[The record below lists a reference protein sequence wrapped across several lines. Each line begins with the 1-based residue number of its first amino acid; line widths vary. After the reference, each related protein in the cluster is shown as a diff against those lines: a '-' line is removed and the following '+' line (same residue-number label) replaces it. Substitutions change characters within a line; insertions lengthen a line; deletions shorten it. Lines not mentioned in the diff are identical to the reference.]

1 MARWMAG
8 KGAKNIVLV
17 SRSGTAS
24 GKVKELIDDVA
35 TSGVNI
41 SVQQCDVSD
50 AESVKKLIEV
60 DLAGMPPVKGVIHGA
75 MVLHVSLQSTLITL
89 KVLEC

>member
-1 MARWMAG
+1 MARWMVG

-17 SRSGTAS
+17 SRTGTAS
-24 GKVKELIDDVA
+24 GKVKQLIDEVA

-41 SVQQCDVSD
+41 LVQQCDVSN

-60 DLAGMPPVKGVIHGA
+60 DLASMPPVKGVIHGA
-75 MVLHVSLQSTLITL
+75 MVLHVRLRTTLMTL
-89 KVLEC
+89 KILKN

>member
-17 SRSGTAS
+17 SRSGNAS
-24 GKVKELIDDVA
+24 GKVKQLIDDVA

-41 SVQQCDVSD
+41 LVQQCDVSD

-60 DLAGMPPVKGVIHGA
+60 DLANMPPLKGVIHGA
-75 MVLHVSLQSTLITL
+75 MVLHVRFRYMLMTL
-89 KVLEC
+89 KILTC